1 MTVSPVAYALVRAA
15 SRLISTQVLLFSATL
30 TAAQIPAG
38 TELSIR
44 LTDKIAT
51 ETTKPQTPVHATL
64 IVPVIEEGKVVLPLG
79 VQLTGEVK
87 QVKPAADKDRA
98 QIELAFTR
106 IGMGSYVAP
115 LSATISALD
124 NARETIDDQGVITGI
139 VGSEAY
145 GSRIDQG
152 IAKLQNNDKLS
163 SLAGLIQGAKQA
175 LKIKDVNANIDYD
188 PGVEMTAKLTSPLD
202 WRGPTQGI
210 ESKIQPFPNETAL
223 IDLVN
228 RQPFR
233 TVAENP
239 PRPSDLTNIM
249 LIATDTE
256 LRAAFAKAGWSNA
269 VRLSTQSKLETAR
282 ALIED
287 RGYKEAP
294 MSVLL
299 LEGQPPALAYQ
310 KGNDTF
316 EKRHHLRI
324 FARPGS
330 FAGKPVW
337 VCSATHDTGIDF
349 SERDR
354 TFIHKID
361 SDIDNERT
369 KVVNDLLFAGAIR
382 SLALVDRPYIPANA
396 TNATGDPLHTDGRM
410 AVLLLQ

>member
-1 MTVSPVAYALVRAA
+1 MTLWSRPLASALF
-15 SRLISTQVLLFSATL
+15 LLYSTALA
-30 TAAQIPAG
+30 AAQLPAG

-44 LTDKIAT
+44 LTDKVAS
-51 ETTKPQTPVHATL
+51 ETTKPQTPVHAVL
-64 IVPVIEEGKVVLPLG
+64 IVPVIADGRVVLPLG

-87 QVKPAADKDRA
+87 QAKAAADKEQA
-98 QIELAFTR
+98 QLQLVFNR
-106 IGMGSYVAP
+106 IGMGTYTAT
-115 LSATISALD
+115 LSAVISALD
-124 NARETIDDQGVITGI
+124 NARETVGDQGIITGI

-145 GSRIDQG
+145 GSRLDQG
-152 IAKLQNNDKLS
+152 IAKLQNNDKFA
-163 SLAGLIQGAKQA
+163 SLAGIIQGAKEA
-175 LKIKDVNANIDYD
+175 LKIKEVNANIDYD

-210 ESKIQPFPNETAL
+210 ESKIQPFPNQQEL

-233 TVAENP
+233 TIAERP
-239 PRPSDLTNIM
+239 PRPSDFTNVM
-249 LIATDTE
+249 LVATESE
-256 LRAAFAKAGWSNA
+256 LRNAFAKAGWSNA

-299 LEGQPPALAYQ
+299 LDGQPPALAYQ

-316 EKRHHLRI
+316 EKRHHLRV
-324 FARPGS
+324 FARPGT
-330 FAGKPVW
+330 FAGKQIW

-369 KVVNDLLFAGAIR
+369 KVVNDLLFAGAVR
-382 SLALVDRPYIPANA
+382 ALALVDRPDIPANA
-396 TNATGDPLHTDGRM
+396 TNATGDPLRTDGRM